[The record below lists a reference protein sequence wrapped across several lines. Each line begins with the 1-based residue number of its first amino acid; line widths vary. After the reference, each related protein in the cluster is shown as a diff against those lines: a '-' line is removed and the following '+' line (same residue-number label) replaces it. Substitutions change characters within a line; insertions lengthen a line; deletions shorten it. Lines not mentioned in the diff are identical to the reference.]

1 MILIPEVNNPAVQ
14 ELRDRQLD
22 LPVLFEDLSLDAS
35 IEKLNA
41 GEVDAL
47 VVGADLTSAEVIR
60 AGIKQ
65 VGMIGDRV
73 SSFFVMKGEGHDLF
87 FADCAVNPSPTP
99 EHLVE
104 IAEQTVESMRKLG
117 YVATLAFLSFSTNGS
132 AAHCLEVQAVKK
144 AADIF
149 RAKHPEITA
158 YGDIQFDA
166 AFDSRVFKKKI
177 GGDGPMPN
185 LFIFPDLNSGNIGYK
200 MAEYMGGYIAV
211 GPILQGLKRPIFDLS
226 RGVTADALEQVCI
239 TVQKLLE
246 AENGS
251 L

>member
-1 MILIPEVNNPAVQ
+1 MILIPEILNPAVQ
-14 ELRDRQLD
+14 ELRDREHGMD
-22 LPVLFEDLSLDAS
+22 LLFEDLSMEQS
-35 IEKLNA
+35 IERLNS

-47 VVGADLTSAEVIR
+47 VIGADLPSADVIR

-65 VGMIGDRV
+65 VGKVGDRV
-73 SSFFVMKGEGHDLF
+73 SSFFLMKGEGHDLF

-99 EHLVE
+99 EHLAE

-117 YVATLAFLSFSTNGS
+117 YVATVAFLSFSTNGS
-132 AAHCLEVQAVKK
+132 AAHCVEVQAVKE
-144 AADIF
+144 AADLF
-149 RAKHPEITA
+149 RAKHPDVTT

-166 AFDSRVFKKKI
+166 AFNGRVFRKKV

-200 MAEYMGGYIAV
+200 IAEQMGGYIAV
-211 GPILQGLKRPIFDLS
+211 GPLLQGFKRPIFDLS
-226 RGVTADALEQVCI
+226 RGVTADALEEVCR

-246 AENGS
+246 ADDGS